1 MGCPWSLTVK
11 SERAVRGRAQN
22 IPNTFN
28 FYTSRPSSN
37 KDQAL
42 CQVARMQTDPSR
54 RYATM
59 YLSIFLLSSTAL
71 SLHLM
76 AVCKIESMWLF
87 PRLKAFVVS
96 GKRLL
101 L

>member
-1 MGCPWSLTVK
+1 
-11 SERAVRGRAQN
+11 
-22 IPNTFN
+22 
-28 FYTSRPSSN
+28 
-37 KDQAL
+37 
-42 CQVARMQTDPSR
+42 MQTDPSR